1 MMQAM
6 RLLRRLT
13 ATLGVVVALSTAA
26 MADPLSI
33 RVGWSTMPGHMIPVL
48 FGADK
53 PYLKHYGQSYTVEP
67 VLFRGS
73 SPQLTALA
81 AGEIDLIASSPATMA
96 LAVLN
101 AGIDVRLVADIIQD
115 GMPGYHSE
123 TWLVKADSGIKT
135 AADLKGKRIA
145 TNAIGSASDTA
156 MRAIMLKQGMQ
167 DRRDYITIQAA
178 FPSMLALLDQGK
190 VDAAPILM
198 PGLIAALKEQKY
210 RPVFEAK
217 DALGPSDLVF
227 LIGQTTFVTKNHAAM
242 VDFIEDYIRA
252 MRWFSAPANRAQAL
266 KIIGDFM
273 KVPPAQ
279 LEHLFTKRDYYRDPW
294 EMPNVPALQSA
305 IDVSQ
310 EAGILPGTI
319 DVAKYSDLSLIAEA
333 RHRIEANP

>member
-1 MMQAM
+1 MMRGV
-6 RLLRRLT
+6 RLFRWLMAAFGL
-13 ATLGVVVALSTAA
+13 VVSLSTMAL
-26 MADPLSI
+26 ADPLNI

-48 FGADK
+48 FGPDK

-123 TWLVKADSGIKT
+123 TWLVKTDSGIKT

-156 MRAIMLKQGMQ
+156 MRAIMLKQGLQ

-198 PGLIAALKEQKY
+198 PGLIAALKDPKY

-227 LIGQTTFVTKNHAAM
+227 LIGQTAFVTKNHAAM

-252 MRWFSAPANRAQAL
+252 MRWFSAPANRTQAL

-279 LEHLFTKRDYYRDPW
+279 LGHLFTAQDYYRAPW

-305 IDVSQ
+305 IDVSKA
-310 EAGILPGTI
+310 AGILPGTI
-319 DVAKYSDLSLIAEA
+319 DVVKYSDLSLIAEA

>member
-1 MMQAM
+1 MGAI
-6 RLLRRLT
+6 RALKGAIAALAILFGA
-13 ATLGVVVALSTAA
+13 ATTVAQ
-26 MADPLSI
+26 ADPLNI

-53 PYLKHYGQSYTVEP
+53 PYLKHYGKSYTVEP

-73 SPQLTALA
+73 APQLTAMA

-101 AGIDVRLVADIIQD
+101 ANLDVRLVADIIQD
-115 GMPGYHSE
+115 GIPGYHSE
-123 TWLVKADSGIKT
+123 TWLVKADSDIT
-135 AADLKGKRIA
+135 TPADLKGKRIA

-156 MRAIMLKQGMQ
+156 MRGVMLKLGYQ

-178 FPSMLALLDQGK
+178 FPTMLSLLDQGK

-198 PGLIAALKEQKY
+198 PGLVPALKSGKY
-210 RPVFEAK
+210 RPIFEAK

-227 LIGQTTFVTKNHAAM
+227 LLGQAGFVEKNRAAM
-242 VDFIEDYIRA
+242 ADFIEDYIRA
-252 MRWFSAPANRAQAL
+252 MRWFSAPANRPQAL

-273 KVPPAQ
+273 KVQPGE
-279 LEHLFTKRDYYRDPW
+279 LEHLFTTQDYYRDPW

-305 IDVSQ
+305 IDVSK

-319 DVAKYSDLSLIAEA
+319 DVKKYSELSFIEEA
-333 RHRIEANP
+333 KKRIGANP